1 MKALIKFLKENVDE
15 DEVCSTIRRMYQTR
29 FPFHVANPTLHA
41 RLSDLMDEYG
51 SDHDFDPDWWQETY
65 ELDDI
70 LFKIAS

>member
-41 RLSDLMDEYG
+41 LLLLALLLTIFSISHSL
-51 SDHDFDPDWWQETY
+51 ET
-65 ELDDI
+65 I
-70 LFKIAS
+70 